1 MKKNSFT
8 VPAPMTEEEHRKAE
22 KRNLWTY
29 PVGTVGRDMIYQLF
43 TNYILTY
50 TLFTRELTAAQ
61 LAAITGIM
69 IAARIFDA
77 LNDPIMG
84 NIIESTRTR
93 FGKFK
98 PWLLAGVISTSFVVA
113 FIFNTRL
120 TGWSYIIAF
129 GICYFLY
136 SITYTMNDIS
146 YWGMAPSLGRDA
158 DSRNKFTSRA
168 TLFAGIGATLA
179 TVAIPALTA
188 GSGAIGGNAQTAY
201 GAISLAI
208 CIFAPLCLCIT
219 IFGVKEDLSYMAE
232 ERPKVSFRTIVK
244 TIFGN
249 SQLVIAAAIF
259 LLQQIGNQV
268 IMGGVGS
275 TYIYFEFGYNGS
287 LFSVFSIVGMAA
299 TAVLMIGYPALS
311 RKIDRKPLMTV
322 MMIIAGIGYALILI
336 AGLFF
341 PAASTAKFVGITLG
355 YMLSN
360 FGSYCFYLVMMIS
373 IFNTVEYNE
382 LKHGF
387 RGEGIITSLRPFITK
402 AASAIIV
409 GITTLT
415 YITCGVLSY
424 TNQISGFEQ
433 QANQGKIDAAGK
445 AAAID
450 AVVKQVTGSQKA
462 GLIIVMSIVPFL
474 FMLFAWLLYE
484 KKYLLD
490 EKTYKQ
496 ICSTIA
502 SRKEKASAKGITEA
516 EYIAKYGTDEDKVP
530 GLNHN

>member
-1 MKKNSFT
+1 MKKNTFT
-8 VPAPMTEEEHRKAE
+8 VPAPMAEAAHRKAE
-22 KRNLWTY
+22 RRNLWTY

-208 CIFAPLCLCIT
+208 CIFAPLCL
-219 IFGVKEDLSYMAE
+219 
-232 ERPKVSFRTIVK
+232 
-244 TIFGN
+244 
-249 SQLVIAAAIF
+249 VIAAAIF

-287 LFSVFSIVGMAA
+287 LYSVFSIVGMAA

>member
-1 MKKNSFT
+1 MKKNTFT
-8 VPAPMTEEEHRKAE
+8 VPAPMAEAAHRKAE
-22 KRNLWTY
+22 RRNLWTY

-84 NIIESTRTR
+84 NII
-93 FGKFK
+93 
-98 PWLLAGVISTSFVVA
+98 FVVA

-249 SQLVIAAAIF
+249 SIR
-259 LLQQIGNQV
+259 LQRQP
-268 IMGGVGS
+268 
-275 TYIYFEFGYNGS
+275 
-287 LFSVFSIVGMAA
+287 
-299 TAVLMIGYPALS
+299 VLCFFHCRHGRDRSPDDRLS
-311 RKIDRKPLMTV
+311 RTLQKDRPKASHDSHDDHCGHRICSHPHRRSFLPCCEHGKIRRHHAW
-322 MMIIAGIGYALILI
+322 IYALE
-336 AGLFF
+336 F
-341 PAASTAKFVGITLG
+341 
-355 YMLSN
+355 
-360 FGSYCFYLVMMIS
+360 
-373 IFNTVEYNE
+373 
-382 LKHGF
+382 
-387 RGEGIITSLRPFITK
+387 
-402 AASAIIV
+402 
-409 GITTLT
+409 
-415 YITCGVLSY
+415 
-424 TNQISGFEQ
+424 
-433 QANQGKIDAAGK
+433 
-445 AAAID
+445 
-450 AVVKQVTGSQKA
+450 
-462 GLIIVMSIVPFL
+462 
-474 FMLFAWLLYE
+474 WLL
-484 KKYLLD
+484 LLL
-490 EKTYKQ
+490 
-496 ICSTIA
+496 
-502 SRKEKASAKGITEA
+502 SRDDDFNFQHGRVQRA
-516 EYIAKYGTDEDKVP
+516 
-530 GLNHN
+530 

>member
-1 MKKNSFT
+1 
-8 VPAPMTEEEHRKAE
+8 
-22 KRNLWTY
+22 
-29 PVGTVGRDMIYQLF
+29 
-43 TNYILTY
+43 
-50 TLFTRELTAAQ
+50 
-61 LAAITGIM
+61 
-69 IAARIFDA
+69 
-77 LNDPIMG
+77 
-84 NIIESTRTR
+84 
-93 FGKFK
+93 
-98 PWLLAGVISTSFVVA
+98 
-113 FIFNTRL
+113 
-120 TGWSYIIAF
+120 
-129 GICYFLY
+129 
-136 SITYTMNDIS
+136 
-146 YWGMAPSLGRDA
+146 
-158 DSRNKFTSRA
+158 
-168 TLFAGIGATLA
+168 
-179 TVAIPALTA
+179 
-188 GSGAIGGNAQTAY
+188 
-201 GAISLAI
+201 
-208 CIFAPLCLCIT
+208 
-219 IFGVKEDLSYMAE
+219 
-232 ERPKVSFRTIVK
+232 
-244 TIFGN
+244 
-249 SQLVIAAAIF
+249 
-259 LLQQIGNQV
+259 
-268 IMGGVGS
+268 MGGVGS

-287 LFSVFSIVGMAA
+287 LYSVFSIVGMAA

>member
-1 MKKNSFT
+1 MKKNTFT
-8 VPAPMTEEEHRKAE
+8 VPAPMAEAAHRKAE
-22 KRNLWTY
+22 RRNLWTY

-287 LFSVFSIVGMAA
+287 LYSVFSIVGMAA

-322 MMIIAGIGYALILI
+322 MMIIAG
-336 AGLFF
+336 
-341 PAASTAKFVGITLG
+341 AS
-355 YMLSN
+355 
-360 FGSYCFYLVMMIS
+360 
-373 IFNTVEYNE
+373 
-382 LKHGF
+382 
-387 RGEGIITSLRPFITK
+387 R
-402 AASAIIV
+402 
-409 GITTLT
+409 
-415 YITCGVLSY
+415 
-424 TNQISGFEQ
+424 
-433 QANQGKIDAAGK
+433 
-445 AAAID
+445 
-450 AVVKQVTGSQKA
+450 
-462 GLIIVMSIVPFL
+462 
-474 FMLFAWLLYE
+474 
-484 KKYLLD
+484 LD
-490 EKTYKQ
+490 
-496 ICSTIA
+496 ICSRILAPTA
-502 SRKEKASAKGITEA
+502 SIS
-516 EYIAKYGTDEDKVP
+516 
-530 GLNHN
+530 

>member
-1 MKKNSFT
+1 MKKNTFT
-8 VPAPMTEEEHRKAE
+8 VPAPMAEAAHRKAE
-22 KRNLWTY
+22 RRNLWTY

-208 CIFAPLCLCIT
+208 CIFAP
-219 IFGVKEDLSYMAE
+219 
-232 ERPKVSFRTIVK
+232 
-244 TIFGN
+244 
-249 SQLVIAAAIF
+249 VIAAAIF

-287 LFSVFSIVGMAA
+287 LYSVFSIVGMAA

>member
-1 MKKNSFT
+1 M
-8 VPAPMTEEEHRKAE
+8 P
-22 KRNLWTY
+22 
-29 PVGTVGRDMIYQLF
+29 
-43 TNYILTY
+43 
-50 TLFTRELTAAQ
+50 
-61 LAAITGIM
+61 
-69 IAARIFDA
+69 
-77 LNDPIMG
+77 
-84 NIIESTRTR
+84 
-93 FGKFK
+93 
-98 PWLLAGVISTSFVVA
+98 
-113 FIFNTRL
+113 
-120 TGWSYIIAF
+120 
-129 GICYFLY
+129 
-136 SITYTMNDIS
+136 
-146 YWGMAPSLGRDA
+146 
-158 DSRNKFTSRA
+158 
-168 TLFAGIGATLA
+168 GIGATLA

-287 LFSVFSIVGMAA
+287 LYSVFSIVGMAA